1 MLNRPSMQLPD
12 VNRQPAIDKLDRRDW
27 LKAVGLACGAIAASP
42 SLIAASIQASTERA
56 VERRTVRLSL
66 NENPFGP
73 APSVIAALQR
83 EFANLCRYTDSGFGE
98 LSSFIAAKESIAEEQ
113 IILGEIL
120 EPLGTLLSLQ
130 GGPGGEFVYSDPGY
144 TALIDSAAAVGGV
157 GISVPLDRDMQNDLP
172 AIASRVNERTRAV
185 FLVNTHNPTG
195 TVNDALELKRF
206 VDTLSKRTLVIV
218 DEAYLE
224 FADSFAQRTLAPLVS
239 AGANAIVFRTFA
251 KAYGLA
257 GLDIG
262 YGLVPKAIAQT
273 LRKQGFDNPHFF
285 NRLAVAAATA
295 SLKDLNYVTAVAG
308 KVARE
313 REIWFKLTRE
323 LRVKA
328 TASSGNFIFM
338 ETGMPHADFATSLLK
353 EGVDIGRAFP
363 PYDRWAR
370 ISVGLPEENDVA
382 RAAVRKVL
390 AALAPRKS
398 RLTSHSFSADGS
410 RFR

>member
-1 MLNRPSMQLPD
+1 VAGVTSES
-12 VNRQPAIDKLDRRDW
+12 KLGRRDW
-27 LKAVGLACGAIAASP
+27 LKAIGLACGAIAVSP
-42 SLIAASIQASTERA
+42 SLNSGPIEASTERA
-56 VERRTVRLSL
+56 SEKRPVRLSL

-73 APSVIAALQR
+73 APSVMAALQR

-98 LSSFIAAKESIAEEQ
+98 LSSSIAVKEGVTEEQ

-120 EPLGTLLSLQ
+120 EPLGTHLSLQ
-130 GGPGGEFVYSDPGY
+130 GGPGGEFIYSDPGY

-157 GISVPLDRDMQNDLP
+157 GIPVPLNRDMRNDLP
-172 AIASRVNERTRAV
+172 TIASKVNERTRAV
-185 FLVNTHNPTG
+185 FLVNPHNPTG
-195 TVNDALELKRF
+195 TVNDALELRTF
-206 VDTLSKRTLVIV
+206 VGMLSKRTLVIV

-224 FADSFAQRTLAPLVS
+224 FADSFPLRTLAPLVS
-239 AGANAIVFRTFA
+239 GGANAIVFRTFA

-262 YGLVPKAIAQT
+262 YGLVPKEIAQT
-273 LRKQGFDNPHFF
+273 LRKQGLDNPHLF
-285 NRLAVAAATA
+285 NCLAFAAAAA
-295 SLKDLNYVTAVAG
+295 SLKDRNYITTVAG

-313 REIWFKLTRE
+313 REIWFKLSRE

-328 TASSGNFIFM
+328 TASSGNFIFI
-338 ETGMPHADFATSLLK
+338 ETGMPHADFAASLLK

-382 RAAVRKVL
+382 RAAVRKIIL
-390 AALAPRKS
+390 
-398 RLTSHSFSADGS
+398 RL
-410 RFR
+410 

>member
-1 MLNRPSMQLPD
+1 MLNRPSMQLPTVD
-12 VNRQPAIDKLDRRDW
+12 QPSVTDKLDRRDW
-27 LKAVGLACGAIAASP
+27 LKAIGLACGAIAASP
-42 SLIAASIQASTERA
+42 SLIAGPIEACTGRA
-56 VERRTVRLSL
+56 PEKRPVRLSL

-83 EFANLCRYTDSGFGE
+83 EFADLCRYTDSGFSE
-98 LSSFIAAKESIAEEQ
+98 LSSSIAAKEDIEKEQ

-120 EPLGTLLSLQ
+120 EPLGTHLSLQ
-130 GGPGGEFVYSDPGY
+130 GGPGGEFIYSDPGY

-157 GISVPLDRDMQNDLP
+157 GIAVPLNGDMRNDLP
-172 AIASRVNERTRAV
+172 TIAAKVNERTRAV
-185 FLVNTHNPTG
+185 FLVNPHNPTG

-206 VDTLSKRTLVIV
+206 VQTLSKRTLVIV

-224 FADSFAQRTLAPLVS
+224 FADSFPQRTLAPLVS
-239 AGANAIVFRTFA
+239 GGANAIVFRTFA

-273 LRKQGFDNPHFF
+273 LRKQGLDNPHLF

-295 SLKDLNYVTAVAG
+295 SLKDANYVSTVAG
-308 KVARE
+308 KVALE
-313 REIWFKLTRE
+313 REIWSKLLRE
-323 LRVKA
+323 LRIRT
-328 TASSGNFIFM
+328 TASSGNFLFI
-338 ETGMPHADFATSLLK
+338 ETGMPHADFAVALLK

-390 AALAPRKS
+390 AAR
-398 RLTSHSFSADGS
+398 D
-410 RFR
+410 